1 MRPSIFSWGRAGT
14 KRPRTNVHRGMH
26 SYPERKRPEK
36 QGEGYDPLPP
46 TPASRATKSSEFL
59 TSRKVRTTTEDDDG
73 AEREEEEG
81 GGGGTCV
88 ANAPSR
94 SVSRITPT

>member
-1 MRPSIFSWGRAGT
+1 MRPSRFCWGRAGT

-59 TSRKVRTTTEDDDG
+59 TSRKVRTTT
-73 AEREEEEG
+73 AQRREEG
-81 GGGGTCV
+81 KGGGTCV